1 MKTKAY
7 KVIQLLLFLSG
18 MAAIGFSQAQSDP
31 YERDAAYI
39 GIMSRL
45 FYSTHS
51 MDSRIAT
58 EMTFIEFMKNID
70 KQCQFTEFQD
80 PMNVIRQM
88 REDNLD
94 AVLANPVDYLAIEQQ
109 IDEDHHY
116 SLLFGERLQQKI
128 MLLVRKSDNIK
139 ELSQLAGRSPAF
151 PYGHQLGKI
160 FLDMNLLDRKLP
172 QTAEHFSE
180 IQHPESLNDA
190 IINLF
195 FNKVDSALVT
205 DVAFELAQELNPQ
218 IRHAIVPVIAS
229 EPTIQVVIGI
239 NKRVPLN
246 FKERIAQM
254 AGNLD
259 QYPRTMHL
267 LSLFR
272 SNRVVN
278 ISASELDK
286 VRELVLKY
294 ESLLNESGSK

>member
-1 MKTKAY
+1 M
-7 KVIQLLLFLSG
+7 
-18 MAAIGFSQAQSDP
+18 AIGSIQAQGDP
-31 YERDAAYI
+31 YERDAALI

-45 FYSTHS
+45 FYATHS

-70 KQCQFTEFQD
+70 KECQFTDFED
-80 PMNVIRQM
+80 PKSVVTQM
-88 REDNLD
+88 RQDKLD
-94 AVLANPVDYLAIEQQ
+94 AILANPIDYLSIAQQ

-116 SLLFGERLQQKI
+116 SLLFGDRLQQRI
-128 MLLVRKSDNIK
+128 MLLVRKSDDIK
-139 ELSQLAGRSPAF
+139 ELSQLAGRSLAF
-151 PYGHQLGKI
+151 PYGHQLGRVI
-160 FLDMNLLDRKLP
+160 LDKNLLERKLP

-218 IRHAIVPVIAS
+218 IRHAIVPVIVS
-229 EPTIQVVIGI
+229 EPMIQVVIGI
-239 NKRVPLN
+239 NKRVPLT
-246 FKERIAQM
+246 FKTRIGQM

-259 QYPRTMHL
+259 QYPRTLHL
-267 LSLFR
+267 LSLFK

-286 VRELVLKY
+286 IREIVMKY
-294 ESLLNESGSK
+294 ESLANESRGK

>member
-1 MKTKAY
+1 MNIRAHSVTK
-7 KVIQLLLFLSG
+7 LLLLISG
-18 MAAIGFSQAQSDP
+18 IVAMGASQAQTDP
-31 YERDAAYI
+31 YDRDDAFI

-45 FYSTHS
+45 FYATHS

-58 EMTFIEFMKNID
+58 EMTFIEFMKKID
-70 KQCQFTEFQD
+70 KQCQFKDFQD
-80 PMNVIRQM
+80 PMNVVKQM

-94 AVLANPVDYLAIEQQ
+94 AILANPVDYLAIEQQ

-116 SLLFGERLQQKI
+116 SLLFGNRLQQRI
-128 MLLVRKSDNIK
+128 MLLVRKSDKIE
-139 ELSQLAGRSPAF
+139 ELSQLAGRSLAF
-151 PYGHQLGKI
+151 PYGHQLGRI
-160 FLDMNLLDRKLP
+160 FLDMNLLVRKLP

-180 IQHPESLNDA
+180 IQYPESLNDA

-218 IRHAIVPVIAS
+218 IRHAIVPVIVS
-229 EPTIQVVIGI
+229 EPMIQVVIGI
-239 NKRVPLN
+239 NKRVPLT
-246 FKERIAQM
+246 FKSRIGQM

-259 QYPRTMHL
+259 QYPRTLHL
-267 LSLFR
+267 LSLFK

-286 VRELVLKY
+286 VREIVMKY
-294 ESLLNESGSK
+294 ESLLNESRRE